1 METVLRSYQYTLII
15 YSSTDSMTDVD
26 LLHLASDLGDVLLE
40 GVAGLESS
48 KLLFDSLESIK
59 MGCYL
64 SQNISPV
71 FFPNWPTSLMTVSG
85 FLYFRRWTHLA
96 RTLLKLFNAGS
107 QKTSSKLS
115 LLLEVVDGERR
126 SESKAEELQ
135 DGQRLAT
142 VFGDCV

>member
-1 METVLRSYQYTLII
+1 METV
-15 YSSTDSMTDVD
+15 VD
-26 LLHLASDLGDVLLE
+26 LLHFASDLGDVLLQ

-64 SQNISPV
+64 
-71 FFPNWPTSLMTVSG
+71 
-85 FLYFRRWTHLA
+85 A
-96 RTLLKLFNAGS
+96 RTLLKFFNASS
-107 QKTSSKLS
+107 QKSGSKLS

>member
-1 METVLRSYQYTLII
+1 MLR
-15 YSSTDSMTDVD
+15 
-26 LLHLASDLGDVLLE
+26 
-40 GVAGLESS
+40 
-48 KLLFDSLESIK
+48 
-59 MGCYL
+59 C
-64 SQNISPV
+64 
-71 FFPNWPTSLMTVSG
+71 
-85 FLYFRRWTHLA
+85 WTHLA

-126 SESKAEELQ
+126 SESKAEELR